1 MRVMAIFKGRLGVG
15 EHPSCAPS
23 FFGYHIGGYYSYLA
37 RESQNYSIFEAFA
50 PPKKKDCIRVL
61 KRERDIM
68 IILPYKWGNILFIFA
83 MRARS

>member
-1 MRVMAIFKGRLGVG
+1 MG

-23 FFGYHIGGYYSYLA
+23 FFVGYHIGGYYSYLA
-37 RESQNYSIFEAFA
+37 RESQNCSICESFA
-50 PPKKKDCIRVL
+50 PSEKRECIHVL

-83 MRARS
+83 MRAHS